1 MRTFGSGHNG
11 IALLMNPSF
20 CYFVIFK
27 SYGMTSTKENRR
39 SSWKVTPAVGINVV
53 VGRECPENGIA
64 VWAFYMRVKNSIDP
78 CSTKTLVEE
87 CQVVAKSQL
96 TCTVL
101 EVTALVGLRCMC
113 VDIVLQ
119 EVSSSRGGFVGLG
132 I

>member
-1 MRTFGSGHNG
+1 
-11 IALLMNPSF
+11 MNPSF

-27 SYGMTSTKENRR
+27 SYGMTSTMENRR